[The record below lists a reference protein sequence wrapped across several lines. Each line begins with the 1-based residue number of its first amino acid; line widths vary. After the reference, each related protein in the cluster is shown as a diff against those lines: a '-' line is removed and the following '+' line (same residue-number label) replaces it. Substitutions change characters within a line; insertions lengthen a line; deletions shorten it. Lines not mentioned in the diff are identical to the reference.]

1 METVKQL
8 TFLTTKYITF
18 LCLSK
23 YTAFISNCNLQYWN
37 KKFNWI
43 VCFFV
48 NISMSFCYIL
58 QTWINLIF
66 FLILSDMSYIVE
78 ANAEVI
84 WVNCFLFAYN
94 ISFFFFIS
102 YGIMRCHMLYVII
115 LLLSERNITD
125 IILQSI
131 QITSFQWD
139 EITIKK
145 SKTNTKQKD
154 LIWFDFGT

>member
-1 METVKQL
+1 
-8 TFLTTKYITF
+8 
-18 LCLSK
+18 
-23 YTAFISNCNLQYWN
+23 
-37 KKFNWI
+37 
-43 VCFFV
+43 
-48 NISMSFCYIL
+48 
-58 QTWINLIF
+58 
-66 FLILSDMSYIVE
+66 
-78 ANAEVI
+78 
-84 WVNCFLFAYN
+84 
-94 ISFFFFIS
+94 
-102 YGIMRCHMLYVII
+102 MLYVII